1 MSKLISWLV
10 VIGALLFVVLVGVLI
25 TAIPSILLAWIVLKI
40 FPDLTLNLWQL
51 TTIFVVI
58 GTLFRTKVTIN
69 KD

>member
-10 VIGALLFVVLVGVLI
+10 VIGALLLVVLVGALI

-51 TTIFVVI
+51 AAIFVVI
-58 GTLFRTKVTIN
+58 GTLFRTKITI
-69 KD
+69 KTD

>member
-10 VIGALLFVVLVGVLI
+10 VIGALLLVVLVGVLI
-25 TAIPSILLAWIVLKI
+25 SAIPSILLAWIVLKI

-51 TTIFVVI
+51 AIIFVVI
-58 GTLFRTKVTIN
+58 GTLFRTKVTIK